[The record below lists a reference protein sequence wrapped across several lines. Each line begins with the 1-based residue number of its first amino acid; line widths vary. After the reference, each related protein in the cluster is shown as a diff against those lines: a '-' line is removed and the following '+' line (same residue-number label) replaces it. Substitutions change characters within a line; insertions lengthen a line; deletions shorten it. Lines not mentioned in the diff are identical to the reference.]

1 MRMKPHISASTVPR
15 ATALMLGT
23 GMLLVCSLVAQAGV
37 TTPRQNR
44 SAGSAPSPHG
54 KKVSQAA
61 PPRVRI
67 DLHRAIQLALAHNH
81 SMRADY
87 TLIQQS
93 KANQITAS
101 LRPNPTFTTDALFVP
116 FFNPGHLNSSTL
128 NNFSEFDAGIGYTF
142 ERGGKRKARMKTA
155 QRLTSVTVSQV
166 RNDERM
172 LVFAVRS
179 QFTAVLLAESNL
191 GFAQQNLANFKKSIA
206 ISEEQYKAGEIS
218 HGNLLRTKVQLL
230 QFQRDVSAAKVSL
243 VRSKFGLRYLV
254 GFDALPAHFDVGG
267 TLEYQ
272 PVSQSLTGLEAKA
285 LRLRPDLVAA
295 RQSIMAATARWKLA
309 KANAKQNLT
318 TEFDYTHL
326 GALNSL
332 STTLQIGIPVFNRN
346 QGEIART
353 RARISQTRQQEQAVQ
368 ELVLTKVRSA
378 YAAARM
384 DDRVVRLY
392 QSGYLREAKE
402 SLATSQYAYLHGS
415 ASLLDF
421 LDAERTYTSIELS
434 YRRAL
439 ARAMVSFARLSEAAG
454 TEKLP

>member
-1 MRMKPHISASTVPR
+1 MRSLLVAACAAGFLLQPLVLKANPGRQQPRISGQARRKTTPTRPAVAAPR
-15 ATALMLGT
+15 A
-23 GMLLVCSLVAQAGV
+23 
-37 TTPRQNR
+37 PRR
-44 SAGSAPSPHG
+44 HRPT
-54 KKVSQAA
+54 
-61 PPRVRI
+61 VRI
-67 DLHRAIQLALAHNH
+67 DLHRAIRLALAHNH
-81 SMRADY
+81 SLRADY
-87 TLIQQS
+87 TLIRQS

-101 LRPNPTFTTDALFVP
+101 LRPNPVFTTDALFVP
-116 FFNPGHLNSSTL
+116 FFSPGHLNSNTL
-128 NNFSEFDAGIGYTF
+128 DNFSEFDAGIGYTF
-142 ERGGKRKARMKTA
+142 ERGGKRKARMRTA
-155 QRLTSVTVSQV
+155 RRLTAVTASHV
-166 RNDERM
+166 RNAERM
-172 LVFAVRS
+172 LVFNVKS

-191 GFAQQNLANFKKSIA
+191 EFARQNLANFKKSIA

-218 HGNLLRTKVQLL
+218 HGSLLRTEVQLL
-230 QFQRDVSAAKVSL
+230 QFQRDVSAAEVSL

-254 GFDALPAHFDVGG
+254 GFDALPAHFGVVGKLG
-267 TLEYQ
+267 YE
-272 PVSQSLTGLEAKA
+272 PVSQSLAGLEVKA
-285 LRLRPDLVAA
+285 LRLRPDLAAA
-295 RQSIMAATARWKLA
+295 REGIKAARARWKLA

-332 STTLQIGIPVFNRN
+332 STTVQIGIPIFNRN

-353 RARISQTRQQEQAVQ
+353 RAKISQAQQVEQAV
-368 ELVLTKVRSA
+368 EESVLTKVRSA

-384 DDRVVRLY
+384 NNRVVKLY
-392 QSGYLREAKE
+392 QSGYLQEARQ
-402 SLATSQYAYLHGS
+402 SLEISRYAYLHGS